1 MDWKTAHFDE
11 LSTSELY
18 AALRLRQEIFVVEQ
32 NCVYLDADG
41 LDQNAVH
48 ILCWQQG
55 ELMACLRALAPGV
68 SYPQSSLGRIVV
80 SPLARGLKL
89 GLELVERG
97 IAYNLE
103 TWPESDIRIGAQ
115 AYLEAFYSSLGFVVD
130 GDSYIEDGIKHIHMN
145 LARTQVEK

>member
-1 MDWKTAHFDE
+1 MNWKIAHFDD

-48 ILCWQQG
+48 ILCWKQG

-68 SYPQSSLGRIVV
+68 SYPQSSVGRIAV

-89 GLELVERG
+89 GRELVERG
-97 IAYNLE
+97 ITYNLE

-130 GDSYIEDGIKHIHMN
+130 GDLYMEDGIEHVHMN
-145 LARTQVEK
+145 LPRTQVEK